1 MEENIL
7 HKLAEVEK
15 EVQQRLDVEKE
26 KSRRRLEKVREDAE
40 KEIIA
45 LKKTLAES
53 LEKEINNIK
62 LNSEKKAS
70 EVLENARARSELLG
84 RYDDDRLKKII
95 LKHITGILP

>member
-1 MEENIL
+1 MEDDIL
-7 HKLAEVEK
+7 HKLIEVEK

-26 KSRRRLEKVREDAE
+26 KSREWFEKVREDAE
-40 KEIIA
+40 KEIIV
-45 LKKTLAES
+45 LEDRLAES

-84 RYDDDRLKKII
+84 RYDDDGLKKII